1 MFISG
6 SFHLPAYC
14 VDEKVAINVEKEK
27 YRDVLAPPS
36 SDIRRTRVA
45 RHYVA
50 EIRLFGIRV
59 LPWLRRSSILP
70 DDQ

>member
-36 SDIRRTRVA
+36 SDIQTHA
-45 RHYVA
+45 S
-50 EIRLFGIRV
+50 GQT
-59 LPWLRRSSILP
+59 LRCR
-70 DDQ
+70 D